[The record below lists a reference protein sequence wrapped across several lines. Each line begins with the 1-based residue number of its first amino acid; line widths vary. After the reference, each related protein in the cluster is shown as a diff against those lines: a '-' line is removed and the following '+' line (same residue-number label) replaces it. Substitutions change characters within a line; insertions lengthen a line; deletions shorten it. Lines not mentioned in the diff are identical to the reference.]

1 MKKTRLIAMLLTLA
15 MAGSLLAGCGDKN
28 NADNES
34 NNQGESNTPEYLVW
48 NIGAEPKTWDPTLS
62 DESLSEYLTI
72 SMFEGLTR
80 QVEDG
85 IEPGVAE
92 TWDISDDG
100 LTYTFHLRESN
111 WSDGTPVTAHDF
123 EYTWKRLCDPKV
135 ASPSAAGVT
144 DYVVGAAEYLAG
156 TGTADGVMAT
166 ALDDYTFQV
175 VLKTPAPF
183 FLNRISADIFCPV
196 KKVCVSGRWLG
207 EEA

>member
-62 DESLSEYLTI
+62 DETLSEYLTI

-92 TWDISDDG
+92 TW
-100 LTYTFHLRESN
+100 
-111 WSDGTPVTAHDF
+111 
-123 EYTWKRLCDPKV
+123 
-135 ASPSAAGVT
+135 
-144 DYVVGAAEYLAG
+144 
-156 TGTADGVMAT
+156 
-166 ALDDYTFQV
+166 Q
-175 VLKTPAPF
+175 PAW
-183 FLNRISADIFCPV
+183 NRTQHIVP
-196 KKVCVSGRWLG
+196 G
-207 EEA
+207 